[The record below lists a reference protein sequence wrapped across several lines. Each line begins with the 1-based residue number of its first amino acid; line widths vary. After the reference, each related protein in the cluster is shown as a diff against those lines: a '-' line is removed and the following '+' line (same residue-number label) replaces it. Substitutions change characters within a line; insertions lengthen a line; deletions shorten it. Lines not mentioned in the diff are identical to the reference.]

1 MLDGCPVLGK
11 KLQQTGYI
19 FIAPLS
25 RPRNTKRVS
34 PSFLFCWNVRN
45 GRLRHSP
52 LSSSFWYRKD
62 STFVLD
68 IADLWDHFLE
78 EFPSIIRP
86 EDCAKGR
93 EEGTEEFRHRHVFL
107 GISQSVSF
115 FYFWYCTPLHGRRRL
130 EAKHWTGAS
139 KEIFFCS
146 RRPKNPRADRKSE
159 AMNGE
164 CLDWL
169 SFLYV
174 LNRISYST

>member
-93 EEGTEEFRHRHVFL
+93 EEGTEEFRHRDAATSSSAFL
-107 GISQSVSF
+107 
-115 FYFWYCTPLHGRRRL
+115 
-130 EAKHWTGAS
+130 
-139 KEIFFCS
+139 
-146 RRPKNPRADRKSE
+146 NPY
-159 AMNGE
+159 
-164 CLDWL
+164 L
-169 SFLYV
+169 SFIFGIARHCTGDGDLRQNTGPEPVKRFFFARVDQKAQELIVNQKRWMASV
-174 LNRISYST
+174 LTGFHFYTYWTE